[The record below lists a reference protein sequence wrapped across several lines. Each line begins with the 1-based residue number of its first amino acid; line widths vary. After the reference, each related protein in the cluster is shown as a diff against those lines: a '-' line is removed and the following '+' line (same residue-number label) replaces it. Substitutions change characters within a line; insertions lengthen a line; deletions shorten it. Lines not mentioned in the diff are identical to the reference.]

1 MVLLSQVILSNCVHL
16 QTFMPCD
23 YVDLQFTKV
32 TKKIDQ

>member
-1 MVLLSQVILSNCVHL
+1 MVLLSQVILSNCLRL

-23 YVDLQFTKV
+23 DVDLQFSKV